1 MDLKFKIL
9 RRVLYGGKGKSMK
22 RILVGFDGSEGAENA
37 LNKAMMTIDEDGEL
51 IILAIVPLPSD
62 RNLLDAKAYEMLKT
76 RAHNIVNSVIQD
88 IGSHE
93 FTVTGMVREGEDIGG
108 IIIDVANE
116 LNCDLI
122 VLGSKGTSA
131 LGRYPIGSVANK
143 VVQYA
148 AKPVMVVR

>member
-1 MDLKFKIL
+1 M
-9 RRVLYGGKGKSMK
+9 R

-37 LNKAMMTIDEDGEL
+37 LNKAMMILDEDGEL
-51 IILAIVPLPSD
+51 IILAIVPVPSD
-62 RNLLDAKAYEMLKT
+62 KNLLDTKSYEVLKI
-76 RAHNIVNSVIQD
+76 RAHNIINGVIQD

-93 FTVTGMVREGEDIGG
+93 YTITGMVKEGEDIAAV
-108 IIIDVANE
+108 IIDVAND

-122 VLGSKGTSA
+122 VLGSKGSSA
-131 LGRYPIGSVANK
+131 LGKYPIGSVANK